1 MFSIVICCTKLW
13 EQQRTHIVSH
23 EHACVFKVMSRV
35 VPEATIIPHTLVGL
49 INEDCSNMHLPMVCV
64 CLCVLEHAKNTW
76 TLLDRIACLSWAHIL
91 FDAAQI
97 ALIHAINIHSWI
109 INAHVLIRKACWL
122 DFDAIYCIY
131 IFNVCLYL
139 WLHAC
144 AHIESMVA
152 WKTCN
157 IQP

>member
-35 VPEATIIPHTLVGL
+35 FLKQPSSPTPWLASSMKTAATCTCPW
-49 INEDCSNMHLPMVCV
+49 CV

-131 IFNVCLYL
+131 IFSVCLYL